1 MSDILVAVV
10 GGLLVLGT
18 LWAIL
23 SFLNGRGRNGVSAG
37 IVFSKPTR
45 SNAAMLIGLCGSGKT
60 SLFVRLTTAAATQD
74 DGTAAIL
81 PETNTSMQP
90 NKGVYRSDTTG
101 SNHTIVDYP
110 GHRRLRGDGLYA
122 TLQESKRLVVVV
134 DSITIQDV
142 HTDGAQA
149 VADLLYDVLQ
159 SNAFDGVES
168 VLFACNKRD
177 DVTSFSAK
185 AVRRLLET
193 EITRQITTR
202 SAAVGSIE
210 KVTSA
215 AGQVAKGTKRGG
227 GGTPSDRSDECVLV
241 AQANGKF
248 SFDALR
254 VPVQFVDVSAVGDDT
269 YNFEGVKTFV
279 ESGLSQ

>member
-1 MSDILVAVV
+1 MSEILFAVV

-23 SFLNGRGRNGVSAG
+23 SFLNGRSRGGLSSAG

-60 SLFVRLTTAAATQD
+60 SLFLRLTQMPD
-74 DGTAAIL
+74 QKLNHL
-81 PETNTSMQP
+81 PETNTSMQL
-90 NKGVYRSDTTG
+90 NKGVYRSDAG
-101 SNHTIVDYP
+101 SSYVVVDYP

-122 TLQESKRLVVVV
+122 TLQESKKLVVVV
-134 DSITIQDV
+134 DSITVQDV
-142 HTDGAQA
+142 LTDGAQA

-159 SNAFDGVES
+159 SNAFDGIES

-193 EITRQITTR
+193 EVARQISTR

-215 AGQVAKGTKRGG
+215 SGQVAKGSRRGAG
-227 GGTPSDRSDECVLV
+227 APSDRSDECVLV
-241 AQANGKF
+241 AQSNGKF
-248 SFDALR
+248 SFDDLR
-254 VPVQFVDVSAVGDDT
+254 VPVQFIDVSAVGDDL
-269 YNFEGVKTFV
+269 YNADGVRAFLENT
-279 ESGLSQ
+279 LSQ